1 MMTEGATVPAR
12 MEATMRRISAQWA
25 RISSTLIRPAMS
37 GSRVG

>member
-1 MMTEGATVPAR
+1 MMTEGATAPAR
-12 MEATMRRISAQWA
+12 MDATMRRISAQWA